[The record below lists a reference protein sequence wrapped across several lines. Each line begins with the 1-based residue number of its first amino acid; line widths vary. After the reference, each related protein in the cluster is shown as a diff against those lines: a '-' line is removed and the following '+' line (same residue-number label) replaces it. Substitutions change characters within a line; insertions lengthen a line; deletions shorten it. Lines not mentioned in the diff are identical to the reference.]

1 MSKPVD
7 LSLVPLD
14 DLVKELEGRTET
26 LVLAYTVKDP
36 QDKDLDWFWYG
47 KGSRWK
53 AVQLSAD
60 LQNDVLNNWD
70 GALQTLQRL
79 NDEEDDD

>member
-14 DLVKELEGRTET
+14 DLVKELEDRTET

-36 QDKDLDWFWYG
+36 QDKDLDWFRYG

-70 GALQTLQRL
+70 GELQTLQRL